1 VERGVVR
8 GRVAGGSQGGVR
20 EGQAP
25 FGVNKDSLKTGE
37 DRGILKIGPGEL
49 PVRKG
54 DFDQPEIVDGV
65 VEKGSS
71 RDIKIVVRL
80 ITGRSDKV
88 EISHVGNRTRKR
100 CKNLGEGVKKK
111 RFLVMNARAINVDNR
126 KGEVIGAEREGSG
139 YRELIN

>member
-8 GRVAGGSQGGVR
+8 GRAAGGSKGGVR

-25 FGVNKDSLKTGE
+25 FGANKDSIKMGE
-37 DRGILKIGPGEL
+37 DRGILKIGPSEL
-49 PVRKG
+49 PVRKW
-54 DFDQPEIVDGV
+54 DFNQPEIVDGFV
-65 VEKGSS
+65 KKGSF

-80 ITGRSDKV
+80 IAGRSGKV
-88 EISHVGNRTRKR
+88 EIAHDGNRTRKR
-100 CKNLGEGVKKK
+100 CKNLCNGVKEK

-126 KGEVIGAEREGSG
+126 KGEVVGAEREGGS